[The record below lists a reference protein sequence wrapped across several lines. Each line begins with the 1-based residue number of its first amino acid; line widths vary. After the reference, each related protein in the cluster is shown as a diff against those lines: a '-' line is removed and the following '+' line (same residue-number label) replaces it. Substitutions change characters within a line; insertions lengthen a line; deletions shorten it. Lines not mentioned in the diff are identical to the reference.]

1 MSAKSEWKVVRDR
14 AREAENAPL
23 PEKLVAV
30 AALKELQT
38 RPPRPRV
45 SGPEYQAAEKRQVRS
60 FGRRRRAL
68 EAWRAAVRERRAA
81 VRNFAAGVAQ
91 AFPRGFRRVD
101 RLARVVLSYFDRL
114 SSLRPG
120 QPLPPVPFD
129 QHGIWR
135 RPLPPPARGVVKS
148 VVSDVLSWRL
158 WRAPRMREQQIE
170 RAAALGRA
178 PERPPERAPEPPKVE
193 AARPRPK
200 PMTLGM

>member
-101 RLARVVLSYFDRL
+101 RLARVALAYFDRL
-114 SSLRPG
+114 AALRPG

-129 QHGIWR
+129 QRGLWC
-135 RPLPPPARGVVKS
+135 RPLPPPRGVVKS
-148 VVSDVLSWRL
+148 VVSDALTWRL
-158 WRAPRMREQQIE
+158 WRAPRMRE